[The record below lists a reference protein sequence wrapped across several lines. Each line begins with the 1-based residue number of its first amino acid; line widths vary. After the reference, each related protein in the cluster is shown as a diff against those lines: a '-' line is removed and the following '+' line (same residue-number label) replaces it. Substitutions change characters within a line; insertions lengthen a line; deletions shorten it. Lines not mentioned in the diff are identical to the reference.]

1 MLLTEQVLPHGL
13 KLLGMEGTRIGMLKC
28 QGWEIEWFGGLD
40 DWDLRGAKAFR
51 NIYNA
56 WWHIYTFSFHQ
67 NDHTMY
73 ERHFWSHWSWKSY
86 RIMDLLENLGI
97 LILWDA
103 LISWATPIVFVHQTH
118 HFHISQS
125 WKEYNKTPHVLGNR
139 SQERR
144 RGRALSINAAVFGG
158 GHEGRLLRR
167 VEELGTEVLLWRGY
181 RQLCAKGDRL
191 NFWRKYL
198 RLKALVICRKHVGFG
213 SKGWLKLVG
222 STIFFEKVLEQVDMQ
237 CIPSDLSVAFRLWW

>member
-125 WKEYNKTPHVLGNR
+125 SERVQQNTPRFGKSFPGTPPWSSTFHQCSSVWGWPWGKTSATCGGAGNWGAPVTR
-139 SQERR
+139 LPTTLRKRR
-144 RGRALSINAAVFGG
+144 QVKLLKKVSKVESFG
-158 GHEGRLLRR
+158 
-167 VEELGTEVLLWRGY
+167 
-181 RQLCAKGDRL
+181 
-191 NFWRKYL
+191 
-198 RLKALVICRKHVGFG
+198 
-213 SKGWLKLVG
+213 
-222 STIFFEKVLEQVDMQ
+222 
-237 CIPSDLSVAFRLWW
+237 DL